1 MLYTKAKKA
10 ISIIIIQVDYRAVPY
25 NGGFI
30 VGVSHPTKPCLL
42 GAILFINPGIV
53 YIIDY

>member
-30 VGVSHPTKPCLL
+30 VGASHPTKPCLL
-42 GAILFINPGIV
+42 GVFSHELGFRTSFSL
-53 YIIDY
+53 